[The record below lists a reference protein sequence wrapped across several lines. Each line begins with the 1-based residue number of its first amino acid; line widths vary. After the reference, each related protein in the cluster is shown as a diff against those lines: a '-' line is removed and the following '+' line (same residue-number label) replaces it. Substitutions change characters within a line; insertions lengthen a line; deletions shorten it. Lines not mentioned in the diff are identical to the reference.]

1 MGIDPWVH
9 SPLLKLALLWTPAV
23 GLLWWLKLRKIRS
36 VIIYFIS
43 GANLVCYLLWL
54 GAIGIVGSPS
64 FYRWSSESKDHLRIV
79 LSVIPPLTL
88 VVIPPAATVGSFIFL
103 ITSFVA
109 RPGEHR
115 FLLSANLLTLILW
128 ASSMIAPN

>member
-9 SPLLKLALLWTPAV
+9 RPLLKLALLWAPAA

-54 GAIGIVGSPS
+54 GATGIIGSPS
-64 FYRWSSESKDHLRIV
+64 FFRWSSESTDLRFV
-79 LSVIPPLTL
+79 LSVISSVTL
-88 VVIPPAATVGSFIFL
+88 LVIPIAATVGSFFML
-103 ITSFVA
+103 MMSFIA
-109 RPGEHR
+109 RPGERR
-115 FLLSANLLTLILW
+115 FLVPANLLSLILW